1 MQTDLKLLD
10 PAVIRA
16 QIAHHLDSQLIR
28 YSYAQALK
36 RALLAYG
43 GKTANVRLKSVIEAE
58 IAKLDN
64 RDGLMTAQKALNFNH
79 CYAMYTNGEHL
90 GRPVFRAE
98 ITWYE
103 RDPDPDRR
111 LDAESR
117 KHATTRQGVSVS
129 YMPRV
134 FDENDVAQAFVGYDN
149 ILEAR
154 ERLVLKTNW
163 LDEAVETYNAAL
175 DAFIDASRFGDAYPI
190 SLFMPYNS
198 AKL

>member
-36 RALLAYG
+36 RALLAYV

-58 IAKLDN
+58 IARLDN
-64 RDGLMTAQKALNFNH
+64 GDGLMTAQKALNFNH
-79 CYAMYTNGEHL
+79 CYVMYTNGEHL
-90 GRPVFRAE
+90 GKFVFKAE
-98 ITWYE
+98 IVWYE
-103 RDPDPDRR
+103 SDPAPDRR

-134 FDENDVAQAFVGYDN
+134 FDENDVTQAFVGYDN

-154 ERLVLKTNW
+154 ERLVLKSVC

-175 DAFIDASRFGDAYPI
+175 RTFIDASRFGDVYPI
-190 SLFMPYNS
+190 SLFMPYS
-198 AKL
+198 STKL